1 MDVAG
6 LVQFALNALSLGS
19 LYALMALGMVVVY
32 GVLRLVNL
40 AYGELL
46 MVAGYTLLVLGDGPL
61 PWLVAAVIAAIAAS
75 VASLL
80 TERIAFRPVRSNS
93 LSAMIITSFAVSTL
107 LQNGALLLVSPRA
120 RAVRIPDILTQ
131 NVTVAG
137 VSIAVANV
145 LTLIVSIAMLVGL
158 NLVLRRTTL
167 GLALRAA
174 ADDFVMTRLLG
185 VRADRVIAT
194 AFAISGLLAG
204 VVGLFWIARIGS
216 VTPTIGAGPLLI
228 ALIAIVIG
236 GMEGMTGALVGGYL
250 LGVLTVGMQMIL
262 PQGLLD
268 YRDAFTFAIVILV
281 LLVRP
286 EGIVSG
292 RATSRRIA

>member
-1 MDVAG
+1 MDLAG
-6 LVQFALNALSLGS
+6 AVQFTLNVLSLGS
-19 LYALMALGMVVVY
+19 LYALMALGMVIVY

-61 PWLVAAVIAAIAAS
+61 PWLAVAVIAIAMAA

-107 LQNGALLLVSPRA
+107 LQNAALLIVSPRP
-120 RAVRIPDILTQ
+120 RAVPIPEILTG
-131 NVTVAG
+131 NITVGG
-137 VSIAVANV
+137 VSIGVANV
-145 LTLIVSIAMLVGL
+145 LTLFVSVGVLLVL
-158 NLVLRRTTL
+158 NLVLRRSTL
-167 GLALRAA
+167 GIALRAA
-174 ADDFVMTRLLG
+174 SDDFVMTRLLG
-185 VRADRVIAT
+185 IRADRVIAT
-194 AFAISGLLAG
+194 AFAVSGLLAG
-204 VVGLFWIARIGS
+204 VVGLFWVARIGS
-216 VTPTIGAGPLLI
+216 VNPTIGGGPLLI

-250 LGVLTVGMQMIL
+250 LGLLTVGMETVL

-268 YRDAFTFAIVILV
+268 FREAFTFAIVILV

-286 EGIVSG
+286 EGIVRG
-292 RATSRRIA
+292 RAAARRIA